1 MKPTKLSILNFE
13 FSISC
18 VLAVAVLLGACNQET
33 KAEDNRVWNDVAI
46 GYNNTFDVIKVT
58 NVKLLDEQTE
68 VKVHITFPTNHWIRI
83 ASNTY
88 LQAGD
93 KQYKVKTIVPDSTK
107 AVPEL
112 DKEFWMP
119 STGEV
124 DFVMTFEPLPEGIER
139 FDLIEPNGW
148 QVLNVRSTSLLP
160 QGITDTYWRNSKTG
174 DWIIGFTESHVIYD
188 NAVWDIVEQTEQGG
202 GYVLTMSKG
211 AETTNVTVSPMKR
224 GKRHLQ
230 VGNSRRM
237 GVTPITTNTLPDYP
251 KLDRRQGFKDNG
263 YRMGD
268 SVTIVGWLKG
278 MTPLEQSRGGGSF
291 RVYIQNIISG
301 EQQSFSAQ
309 MDLLGRFTL
318 KIPLLNSSQALLDWG
333 RTDISTLLEPGET
346 YFYLRDYTTGQ
357 KLFMGT
363 DARLQNELL
372 SYPHHWA
379 NERMEGDNRGEKE
392 AMEFWELTTREREKH
407 LNLLQETV
415 QLHPNLSQRYINYLT
430 GYYMAGQGMSMMQ
443 ARFAMKGRVL
453 PQTYMDYVNKEIW
466 QKAVKPYTLYRDFSW
481 FKRDY
486 LEQLESTRKAK
497 TWVDIVRNMIKK
509 GEISLTD
516 EELNKLN
523 CYEARLNKH
532 NTDVM
537 NAPTHAH
544 AHALWDS
551 FQADPLVIEVH
562 ELMER
567 YTECLNKAT
576 TLAKLQESL
585 AVIDSVGC
593 DRNLR
598 DLHLAFRLYV
608 KIGNERKPLDP
619 EVITWMEEEIQ
630 LPAAKAAVTELNDKY
645 LAIARRDFANA
656 SSLKST
662 DDVKGMSDGEKIL
675 RKLIEPYKGKVIL
688 LDVWG
693 TWCSPCKAAL
703 ANSQE
708 EYERLNPYGIVY
720 LYLANRSDEESWKNV
735 IKEYNVTGDNVVHY
749 NLPSEQQNAIEHFL
763 GVNSFPTY
771 KLIDRD
777 GNILDVNADPR
788 DLNALENLLKVME

>member
-1 MKPTKLSILNFE
+1 MKTKLFLA
-13 FSISC
+13 
-18 VLAVAVLLGACNQET
+18 LAVAVLLGACTEKT

-68 VKVHITFPTNHWIRI
+68 VKVHITFPANHWIRI

-93 KQYKVKTIVPDSTK
+93 KQYKVKAIVPDSTK

-124 DFVMTFEPLPEGIER
+124 DFVMTFEPLPEGTER

-160 QGITDTYWRNSKTG
+160 QGITDTYWRNPKTG
-174 DWIIGFTESHVIYD
+174 DWVIGFTESHVIYD
-188 NAVWDIVEQTEQGG
+188 NAVWDIMEQTEQGG

-211 AETTNVTVSPMKR
+211 AETTNVTVGPMKR

-237 GVTPITTNTLPDYP
+237 AVTPITTNTLPDYP
-251 KLDRRQGFKDNG
+251 KRDRRQGFKDNG

-278 MTPLEQSRGGGSF
+278 MTQTERSRGGGSF

-333 RTDISTLLEPGET
+333 RTDISTLLEPSET

-379 NERMEGDNRGEKE
+379 NERMEGDNRSEKE

-430 GYYMAGQGMSMMQ
+430 GYYLAGQGMSMMQ

-453 PQTYMDYVNKEIW
+453 PQAYMDYVNKEIW
-466 QKAVKPYTLYRDFSW
+466 QKAVKPYTLYRDFTW

-486 LEQLESTRKAK
+486 LDQLESMRKSETWLAK
-497 TWVDIVRNMIKK
+497 ARHLAES
-509 GEISLTD
+509 GEIFLTD
-516 EELNKLN
+516 EEYKALDIYEVKYNKLMTDVENSASHEEQRALGDAFNANAEVKVIEELYKCFEEQIRKEMLFAELNK
-523 CYEARLNKH
+523 
-532 NTDVM
+532 
-537 NAPTHAH
+537 
-544 AHALWDS
+544 
-551 FQADPLVIEVH
+551 
-562 ELMER
+562 
-567 YTECLNKAT
+567 
-576 TLAKLQESL
+576 SL

-598 DLHLAFRLYV
+598 DLHLAAKLYV
-608 KIGNERKPLDP
+608 RIDNYRKPLEP
-619 EVITWMEEEIQ
+619 EVMAWMEQEIQ

-645 LAIARRDFANA
+645 LAIARRDFAYA
-656 SSLKST
+656 SSLKPS
-662 DDVKGMSDGEKIL
+662 DDVEGMSDGEKIL
-675 RKLIEPYKGKVIL
+675 RKLIEPYKGKFIL

-693 TWCSPCKAAL
+693 TWCAPCKRAM

-708 EYERLNPYGIVY
+708 EYARLNPYDIVY

-749 NLPSEQQNAIEHFL
+749 NLPTEQQAAIEHFL
-763 GVNSFPTY
+763 GVNSYPTY

-788 DLNALENLLKVME
+788 DLDALENLLKMMNGTKN